1 MIKLVRIGDN
11 MKAVDIIEKKD
22 NNKALTY
29 SEIEYMVNSYV
40 KGKIND
46 KTMSDF
52 LWSVYNN
59 GLNITETIYLTDVM
73 IKSGEVLDLKE
84 IKESIVDKH
93 STGGVGDKI
102 TLIVSPIV
110 ASAGVCVPKMSGR
123 GLGLTGG
130 TADKLESI
138 TGYKLNLSRKDFI
151 NQLKK
156 IGCAVISQSEK
167 MAVADKK
174 IYALRNEIGA
184 VDSIPLIASSIMSK
198 KIASGSDI
206 IIIDLKVG
214 KGAFMKN
221 IKDAT
226 KLAKTMVQIGKYYNK
241 NLICRLSD
249 KFSPLGRNIGNV
261 LEVKETIDFFNNKYD
276 KRLYDLS
283 IYISSLMIST
293 AKKIPFSTA
302 KKLAINLVQ
311 NGYAKSK
318 FYSWIKY
325 QGGNI
330 NKLKDKAKKLE
341 VYSLKDGYINKI
353 DSYKLSKLVF
363 DLGAGRVKKTD
374 KIDYATGVVLNKTIG
389 DKVKQG
395 DLLGTIYYNK
405 KVLDMNNILIDCF
418 TIDHKKKRVKKIII
432 KTIK

>member
-1 MIKLVRIGDN
+1 
-11 MKAVDIIEKKD
+11 MKAIDIIEKKKK
-22 NNKALTY
+22 NKTLEY
-29 SEIEYMVNSYV
+29 KEIEYMVNSYV

-52 LWSVYNN
+52 IWEVYYK
-59 GLNITETIYLTDVM
+59 GLSIEETYYLTDVM
-73 IKSGEVLDLKE
+73 VKSGETLDLSS
-84 IKESIVDKH
+84 IKKPIVDKH

-110 ASAGVCVPKMSGR
+110 AAAGVCVPKMSGR

-138 TGYKLNLSRKDFI
+138 RGYRLNLNKKEFI
-151 NQLKK
+151 EQLNK

-167 MAVADKK
+167 MAIADKK

-226 KLAKTMVQIGKYYNK
+226 KLAKTMVKIGQLYNK
-241 NLICRLSD
+241 TVICTLSD
-249 KFSPLGRNIGNV
+249 MNSPLGNNIGNA
-261 LEVKETIDFFNNKYD
+261 LEVKETMDFFDLKYD

-293 AKKIPFSTA
+293 AKNISFTQA
-302 KKLAINLVQ
+302 KKLAVNLVE
-311 NGYAKSK
+311 NKYAKSK

-325 QGGNI
+325 QGGDI
-330 NKLKDKAKKLE
+330 NRIRNKAHKLV
-341 VYSLKDGYINKI
+341 VYSNKTGYINRI
-353 DSYKLSKLVF
+353 DCYDISKLVF
-363 DLGAGRVKKTD
+363 NLGAGRVKKSD
-374 KIDYATGVVLNKTIG
+374 SIDYAVGVVLKKNIG
-389 DKVKQG
+389 SRVHIG
-395 DLLGTIYYNK
+395 EPLAEIYYNK
-405 KVLDMNNILIDCF
+405 KVKNMEKTLTDSFIIE
-418 TIDHKKKRVKKIII
+418 KKKKKVKKIII
-432 KTIK
+432 KVIK

>member
-1 MIKLVRIGDN
+1 MR
-11 MKAVDIIEKKD
+11 AVDIIEKKKK
-22 NNKALTY
+22 NISLNYK
-29 SEIEYMVNSYV
+29 EIEYMVNSYV

-52 LWSVYNN
+52 IWEIYYK
-59 GLNITETIYLTDVM
+59 GLSIEETYYLTDVM
-73 IKSGEVLDLKE
+73 IKSGETLDLSA
-84 IKESIVDKH
+84 IKKPIVDKH

-110 ASAGVCVPKMSGR
+110 AAAGVCVPKMSGR

-138 TGYKLNLSRKDFI
+138 RGYRLNLNRNEFI
-151 NQLKK
+151 EQLNK

-167 MAVADKK
+167 IAVADKK

-206 IIIDLKVG
+206 IVIDLKVG

-226 KLAKTMVQIGKYYNK
+226 KLAKTMVKIGALYNK
-241 NLICRLSD
+241 KVICTLSD
-249 KFSPLGRNIGNV
+249 MNSPLGNNIGNA
-261 LEVKETIDFFNNKYD
+261 LEVKEAMDFFDLKYD

-283 IYISSLMIST
+283 MYLSSLMISS
-293 AKKIPFSTA
+293 AKDISFAKA
-302 KKLAINLVQ
+302 KKLAVNLVE
-311 NGYAKSK
+311 NKYAKSK

-325 QGGNI
+325 QGGDI
-330 NKLKDKAKKLE
+330 NRIRNKAHKVTVISNKN
-341 VYSLKDGYINKI
+341 GYVNKI
-353 DSYKLSKLVF
+353 DSHALSKLVF
-363 DLGAGRVKKTD
+363 DLGAGRVKKSD
-374 KIDYATGVVLNKTIG
+374 KIDYAVGVILKKNIG
-389 DKVKQG
+389 SRVHIG
-395 DLLGTIYYNK
+395 EALGEIYYNK
-405 KVLDMNNILIDCF
+405 KIKNMQKILLDCF
-418 TIDHKKKRVKKIII
+418 TIEKKKKKVKKIII
-432 KTIK
+432 KVIK

>member
-1 MIKLVRIGDN
+1 
-11 MKAVDIIEKKD
+11 MKAIDIIEKKKK
-22 NNKALTY
+22 NKELNY
-29 SEIEYMVNSYV
+29 EEIKYMVNSYV

-52 LWSVYNN
+52 VWEIYYKSLTMKE
-59 GLNITETIYLTDVM
+59 IQYLTDVM
-73 IKSGEVLDLKE
+73 IKSGEVLDLSC
-84 IKESIVDKH
+84 INMPIVDKH

-102 TLIVSPIV
+102 TLIVSPI
-110 ASAGVCVPKMSGR
+110 AAAAGVCVPKMSGR

-138 TGYKLNLSRKDFI
+138 DGYKINLTKKSFIDQLN
-151 NQLKK
+151 K

-226 KLAKTMVQIGKYYNK
+226 SLAKTMIGIGQFYNK
-241 NLICRLSD
+241 KVVCTLSD
-249 KFSPLGRNIGNV
+249 MNAPLGRNIGNA
-261 LEVKETIDFFNNKYD
+261 LEVKEAIDFFNKKYD
-276 KRLYDLS
+276 KRLYSLS
-283 IYISSLMIST
+283 IYLSALMIST
-293 AKKIPFSTA
+293 AKKISFKKA
-302 KKLAINLVQ
+302 KDLAINLVE

-330 NKLKDKAKKLE
+330 NKLKSKAKTMVVHSQK
-341 VYSLKDGYINKI
+341 SGYINKI

-363 DLGAGRVKKTD
+363 DLGAGRVRKKD
-374 KIDYATGVVLNKTIG
+374 KIDYACGVVLNKTLG
-389 DKVKQG
+389 DRVKEG
-395 DLLGTIYYNK
+395 EALGTIYYNK
-405 KVLDMNNILIDCF
+405 KLPEMDELLIDCF
-418 TIDHKKKRVKKIII
+418 QVDKKKKKVKNIII